1 MLHFVQH
8 DATYPERSEGS
19 HATNSILI
27 TMKKILTLIFTTF
40 LFSSCA
46 FLENQTLSEVKNNTE
61 ETAVNG
67 FVNGS
72 EDIPLLKSLTQVNEE
87 ILGFDSSSGS
97 ISATNYKSEIDLEKV
112 KNFYYKTLP
121 QLGWKLKE
129 KKLEKIV
136 FIRGNEKVEINF
148 VNENGDDLV
157 KFFISSTL

>member
-1 MLHFVQH
+1 MVVPAFIVLN
-8 DATYPERSEGS
+8 AK
-19 HATNSILI
+19 NN
-27 TMKKILTLIFTTF
+27 MKKILPLIFATF

-46 FLENQTLSEVKNNTE
+46 FLENQISSETENKTE
-61 ETAVNG
+61 ETTVNG

-72 EDIPLLKSLTQVNEE
+72 EDIPLLKKLTQVNEE
-87 ILGFDSSSGS
+87 NLGFDSSSGS

-112 KNFYYKTLP
+112 KSFYSKNLP

-129 KKLEKIV
+129 KKLEQLI